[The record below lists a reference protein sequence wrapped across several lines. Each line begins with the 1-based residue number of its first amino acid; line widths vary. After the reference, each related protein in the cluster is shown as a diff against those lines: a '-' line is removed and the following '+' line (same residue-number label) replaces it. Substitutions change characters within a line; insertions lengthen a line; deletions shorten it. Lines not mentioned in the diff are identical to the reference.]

1 MKKVIFINSWGEN
14 PEVMLHRYKKQTPGN
29 LGVWKDIEGT
39 TSISQ
44 ADYCVIL
51 GGNPDAAGFNLSKS
65 IYVRREPDFIEKPF
79 TTGFDH
85 NILWKDGHCGVTW
98 WLNKTYDELKNLEY
112 PNKEK
117 LASCIVSSKHRHRVD
132 LVQKI
137 FGTDTHNID
146 LYGRGHNPHQF
157 GAAYRGEIAYDGNC
171 KFLGLYPYQWSVVL
185 ENSQQPNYW
194 TEKIADAYLSWCMPI
209 YWGCPNI
216 EEYFETDSYCA
227 IDIHDTNPRR
237 TVQKILE
244 SPLTERQ
251 INALK
256 KARTDILDTYNIWEI
271 VRNKI
276 QEIEN
281 EIL

>member
-1 MKKVIFINSWGEN
+1 
-14 PEVMLHRYKKQTPGN
+14 
-29 LGVWKDIEGT
+29 
-39 TSISQ
+39 
-44 ADYCVIL
+44 
-51 GGNPDAAGFNLSKS
+51 
-65 IYVRREPDFIEKPF
+65 
-79 TTGFDH
+79 
-85 NILWKDGHCGVTW
+85 
-98 WLNKTYDELKNLEY
+98 
-112 PNKEK
+112 
-117 LASCIVSSKHRHRVD
+117 
-132 LVQKI
+132 
-137 FGTDTHNID
+137 
-146 LYGRGHNPHQF
+146 
-157 GAAYRGEIAYDGNC
+157 
-171 KFLGLYPYQWSVVL
+171 
-185 ENSQQPNYW
+185 
-194 TEKIADAYLSWCMPI
+194 MPI

-216 EEYFETDSYCA
+216 EEYFETASYCA